1 VNRIINFIDKVVVP
15 YVFTTNDEPLL
26 FRELLKAN
34 KMYDDGLKLEGKI
47 PGTRIRIG
55 RNILV
60 FLLLWNIILLPISG
74 LFHKELEKVDCHLLI
89 ISAIIFTG
97 LFFATYS
104 MFKAW
109 MIDRVALKVIKEAW
123 ANHYPHF
130 SYEKHHKQVSRLYGK
145 ALDKELPTKD
155 IQLYILDHMLEEE

>member
-1 VNRIINFIDKVVVP
+1 VVP
-15 YVFTTNDEPLL
+15 YVFTNNDEPLL

-34 KMYDDGLKLEGKI
+34 KMYDDGLNLEGKI

-60 FLLLWNIILLPISG
+60 FLFIWNLFILPVSG
-74 LFHKELEKVDCHLLI
+74 LFHHELAKVDCHLLI

-104 MFKAW
+104 IFKSW

-123 ANHYPHF
+123 VNHYPHF

-155 IQLYILDHMLEEE
+155 IQLYILDHMIEEE